1 MVDEKIT
8 GVLTPC
14 TCGRSATGFCTG
26 LHRLTDQEW
35 DARVFDEAF
44 VNEEKAR
51 YESKRDSS

>member
-1 MVDEKIT
+1 MEYFEGLMQK
-8 GVLTPC
+8 PC

-44 VNEEKAR
+44 LNEEKTKD
-51 YESKRDSS
+51 ESKRDSS